1 MRTMKKSKMIC
12 AAVLTGV
19 LGAAALAGCAQEMAD
34 TGATYNPGEPPLMTA
49 SHEGRYESL
58 GAAGCFGCHGG
69 SDEVEVFLAAATPLP
84 GRPLR
89 GRDASTHE
97 IDGPRA
103 ECITCHPGGPGVG
116 HGRREG
122 GHSSLVVEAR
132 PESVDAVA
140 RALAAMEGVE
150 VHEVNGYKIVVTIEA
165 SSTGASHEISS
176 RFIQIPGVLNVN
188 LVYVNFE
195 DETLG

>member
-1 MRTMKKSKMIC
+1 M
-12 AAVLTGV
+12 
-19 LGAAALAGCAQEMAD
+19 E
-34 TGATYNPGEPPLMTA
+34 
-49 SHEGRYESL
+49 
-58 GAAGCFGCHGG
+58 
-69 SDEVEVFLAAATPLP
+69 DEKVV
-84 GRPLR
+84 
-89 GRDASTHE
+89 
-97 IDGPRA
+97 I
-103 ECITCHPGGPGVG
+103 
-116 HGRREG
+116 
-122 GHSSLVVEAR
+122 SSLVVEAR

-165 SSTGASHEISS
+165 PSTGASHGISS